1 MLLNKHKSIPVIYI
15 YIGLYLNNVK
25 QVLSDLI
32 IFQLYVCVC
41 MCMCVCVCV
50 CVCMYCFCMI
60 LQYTCISPLSYIFL
74 NVYIHK

>member
-41 MCMCVCVCV
+41 
-50 CVCMYCFCMI
+50 VCMYCFCMI